1 MRTSVP
7 TQISGSLVG
16 SASEEDSESLHGGMG
31 PTLLSKVKQPW
42 SLVSSEPHCHYKE
55 LPCPLM
61 I

>member
-31 PTLLSKVKQPW
+31 LILLSRVKQA
-42 SLVSSEPHCHYKE
+42 LEPGI
-55 LPCPLM
+55 L
-61 I
+61 